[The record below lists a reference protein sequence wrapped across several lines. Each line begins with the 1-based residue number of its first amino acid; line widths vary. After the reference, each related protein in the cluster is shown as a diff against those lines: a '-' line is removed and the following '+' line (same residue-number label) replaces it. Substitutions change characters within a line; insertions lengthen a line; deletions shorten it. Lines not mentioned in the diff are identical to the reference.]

1 MSNHDIFSKQKPKLR
16 TFLSVSDQP
25 IPKQQI
31 DLPDGLFVECE
42 QCHAPIYQ
50 KTLVEHL
57 YVCPHCQFH
66 FRLRV
71 EERLHLTIDE
81 GTFKEIDAHLKPLNP
96 LDMPGYEGKL
106 NVSQA
111 STHHSEGFVCGRAR
125 ISHIPIAIGILDSF
139 FMMGSMGSVVGEK
152 ITRLIECGIKDNL
165 PVIIFSASGGAR
177 MQEGILSLMQM
188 VKTSAALKKLSHAK
202 GLFISIMTHPTTGGV
217 AASYASLGDIN
228 VAEQGALIGF
238 AGARVIKQTIQQDL
252 PEGFQTAQ
260 FQLQH
265 GQVDLVVHR
274 KDIPKTIT
282 QLLRF
287 HGLKEVND
295 GRTQ

>member
-1 MSNHDIFSKQKPKLR
+1 MSNDIFSKQKPKLR
-16 TFLSVSDQP
+16 TFLKVSEQP

-71 EERLHLTIDE
+71 EERLNQTIDPDSFVE
-81 GTFKEIDAHLKPLNP
+81 LDAHLQPKNP
-96 LDMPGYEGKL
+96 LSMPGYDDKL
-106 NVSQA
+106 KVSQHA
-111 STHHSEGFVCGRAR
+111 THHAEAFVFGRATLK
-125 ISHIPIAIGILDSF
+125 SIPIAIGILDSF

-152 ITRLIECGIKDNL
+152 ITRLIELGIQEKR

-188 VKTSAALKKLSHAK
+188 VKTSAALKKLASHK

-228 VAEQGALIGF
+228 LAEQGALIGF

-252 PEGFQTAQ
+252 PEGFQTAH

-274 KDIPKTIT
+274 RDLPQTLV
-282 QLLRF
+282 QLLHF
-287 HGLKEVND
+287 HGMKGEPH
-295 GRTQ
+295 GSHE